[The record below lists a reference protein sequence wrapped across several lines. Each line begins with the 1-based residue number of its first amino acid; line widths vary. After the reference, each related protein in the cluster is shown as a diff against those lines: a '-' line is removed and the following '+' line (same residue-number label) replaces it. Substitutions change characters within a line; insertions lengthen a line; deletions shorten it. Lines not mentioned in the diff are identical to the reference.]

1 MKHTNKGNP
10 DHVALQAAVESI
22 KEVTMHIN
30 EDKRRTEGQMA
41 LFEIFNDIENCPVS
55 NIM

>member
-1 MKHTNKGNP
+1 MKHTNKSNP
-10 DHVALQAAVESI
+10 DHSALQAAVESI

-55 NIM
+55 KKI

>member
-1 MKHTNKGNP
+1 MKHTNKSNP

-55 NIM
+55 NTM